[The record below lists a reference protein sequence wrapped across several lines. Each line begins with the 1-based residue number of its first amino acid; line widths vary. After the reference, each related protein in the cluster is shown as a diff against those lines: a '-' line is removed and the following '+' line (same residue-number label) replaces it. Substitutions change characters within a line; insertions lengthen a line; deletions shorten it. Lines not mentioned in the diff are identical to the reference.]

1 VRIACIGG
9 GPAGLYFAISM
20 KLRDPSHDIE
30 VFERNAPGVTFG
42 WGVVFSD
49 LTVDNITRNDPV
61 SAQTIT
67 QEFAHWDDIDVHIH
81 GATITSG
88 GHGFIGIGR
97 KRLLEILQ
105 HRAREL
111 GVTLQFNAE
120 CDPAD
125 PKWRDYDLV
134 IASDGINSRFRDAY
148 ADAFGVDVDVRPN
161 KFVWLGTSKAFDA
174 FTFAFEETGHG
185 WIWAHAYRFAPD
197 CSTFIVECS
206 EETWRNF
213 GFDRMDQGEARAVCE
228 KLFAKYLDGHKLM
241 SNAAHLPGPAVWL
254 NFRRIKCERWSSGN
268 VILLGDAAHTAHFSI
283 GSGTKLALEDAIKLA
298 EVLNRTS
305 PSSRGAAGDAAIQK
319 SFTRRTRSREEET
332 PHPSRSSRLRVKPS
346 DAGAVSVA
354 GSQARGD
361 GPLSLEA
368 ALDEYQAERS
378 LEVLKLQNSA
388 RNSTEW
394 FETLGRYLH
403 FEPLQ
408 FAYSLLTRS
417 QRISHEN
424 LRLRDREWLEGVE
437 RWFWKRATNGR
448 SNTTAPPMFA
458 PFKMREMEVANRIT
472 VSPMAMYSAV
482 DGVPNDFHLVHLG
495 ERALG
500 GAGLVFTEMTCV
512 SPEGRISPGCTGMWN
527 ADHVAAWKRIVDF
540 VHANSTAKIC
550 LQLGH
555 SGPKGSTKLGWEGND
570 VPLDEGNWPVMAA
583 SDVAWSPA
591 NQRPHPMTRADMDA
605 VRDQFVAAV
614 RMGLECGFDMIEL
627 HAAHGYLLSS
637 FITRLQNRRT
647 DEYGGSLENRLRY
660 PIEVFAA
667 MRAAWPSDRPMSV
680 RISANDWAGEN
691 GITPGDAVEI
701 GEAFAREG
709 ADLIDV
715 SAGQTWAEAQP
726 VYGRMFQTPFSDKIR
741 NEARLAT
748 MAVGNIYEPDHANSI
763 LAAGRAD
770 LVALA
775 RPHLIDPM
783 WTLRAAAQ
791 LDYRD
796 VHCPPQYLNGLSQLA
811 RNLKREAEAA
821 AALRV

>member
-1 VRIACIGG
+1 MKIACIGG

-20 KLRDPSHDIE
+20 KLRDPGHEIE

-49 LTVDNITRNDPV
+49 LTVENITANDPV
-61 SAQTIT
+61 SAATINA
-67 QEFAHWDDIDVHIH
+67 EFAHWDDIDVHF
-81 GATITSG
+81 GGQTITSG

-105 HRAREL
+105 NRAREL
-111 GVTLQFNAE
+111 GVTLHFNAE

-125 PKWRDYDLV
+125 PKWRGYDLV
-134 IASDGINSRFRDAY
+134 IAADGANSRFRDATLE
-148 ADAFGVDVDVRPN
+148 AFGVDIDVRAN
-161 KFVWLGTSKAFDA
+161 KFVWLGTSKVFDA
-174 FTFAFEETGHG
+174 FTFAFEETEHG

-206 EETWRNF
+206 EETWRSF
-213 GFDRMDQGEARAVCE
+213 GFDRMSQDESIAACE
-228 KLFAKYLDGHKLM
+228 KLFAKYLDGHSLQ
-241 SNAAHLPGPAVWL
+241 SNASHLVGSAAWL
-254 NFRRIKCERWSSGN
+254 SFRRIKCERWTSGN

-298 EVLNRTS
+298 EVLNR
-305 PSSRGAAGDAAIQK
+305 PG
-319 SFTRRTRSREEET
+319 
-332 PHPSRSSRLRVKPS
+332 
-346 DAGAVSVA
+346 
-354 GSQARGD
+354 
-361 GPLSLEA
+361 LSLEA
-368 ALDEYQAERS
+368 ALDEYQAERNI
-378 LEVLKLQNSA
+378 EVLKLQNSA

-394 FETLGRYLH
+394 FETLERYTH

-437 RWFWKRATNGR
+437 RWFWKRATDGR
-448 SNTTAPPMFA
+448 SNKTAPPMFA
-458 PFKMREMEVANRIT
+458 PFKLREMEVQNRVT

-482 DGVPNDFHLVHLG
+482 DGTPGDFHFVHYG

-500 GAGLVFTEMTCV
+500 GAGLLFTEMTCV

-527 ADHVAAWKRIVDF
+527 DEHATAWKRIVTF
-540 VHANSTAKIC
+540 VHGNSKAKIC

-555 SGPKGSTKLGWEGND
+555 SGGKGSTKLGWEGND
-570 VPLDEGNWPVMAA
+570 VPLDEGNWPVVAA
-583 SDVAWSPA
+583 SDVPWSPV
-591 NQRPHPMTRADMDA
+591 NQVPTPMTRADMDE

-614 RMGLECGFDMIEL
+614 RMALECGFDMVEL
-627 HAAHGYLLSS
+627 HAAHGYLLAG
-637 FITRLQNRRT
+637 FISPLQNRRT

-660 PIEVFAA
+660 PLEVFAA
-667 MRAAWPSDRPMSV
+667 MRAAWPGDKPMSV
-680 RISANDWAGEN
+680 RISATDWAGDN

-715 SAGQTWAEAQP
+715 SAGQTWVGQQP
-726 VYGRMFQTPFSDKIR
+726 VYGRMFQTPFSDRIR
-741 NEARLAT
+741 NEGKLAT

-775 RPHLIDPM
+775 RPHLVDPF

-791 LDYRD
+791 LNYRD

-811 RNLKREAEAA
+811 RNLQREAEAA
-821 AALRV
+821 GVLRV

>member
-1 VRIACIGG
+1 VKIACIGA

-20 KLRDPSHDIE
+20 KLRDASHQIE

-49 LTVDNITRNDPV
+49 LTVENITRNDPV
-61 SAQTIT
+61 SAKTIT
-67 QEFAHWDDIDVHIH
+67 EEFAHWDDIDVHFR
-81 GATITSG
+81 GETVTSG

-105 HRAREL
+105 ARAREL
-111 GVTLQFNAE
+111 GVTLHFNAE
-120 CDPAD
+120 SDPAD
-125 PKWRDYDLV
+125 AKWRDYDLV
-134 IASDGINSRFRDAY
+134 IASDGINSRFRDAEPE
-148 ADAFGVDVDVRPN
+148 AFGVDVDVRRN
-161 KFVWLGTSKAFDA
+161 KFVWLGTSKVFDA
-174 FTFAFEETGHG
+174 FTFAFEETEHG

-206 EETWRNF
+206 DETWARF
-213 GFDRMDQGEARAVCE
+213 GFDTMEQADAIALCE
-228 KLFAKYLDGHKLM
+228 KLFAKYLDGNRLL
-241 SNAAHLPGPAVWL
+241 SNATHLRGSAAWL

-298 EVLNRTS
+298 DVLNRLSS
-305 PSSRGAAGDAAIQK
+305 PAFAGEGDRSKSGGGA
-319 SFTRRTRSREEET
+319 F
-332 PHPSRSSRLRVKPS
+332 
-346 DAGAVSVA
+346 
-354 GSQARGD
+354 
-361 GPLSLEA
+361 SLEA

-394 FETLGRYLH
+394 FETLERYTH

-424 LRLRDREWLEGVE
+424 LRLRDREWLETVE
-437 RWFWKRATNGR
+437 RWFWKRATDGR
-448 SNTTAPPMFA
+448 SNKTAPPMFA
-458 PFKMREMEVANRIT
+458 PLKLREMEVMNRVT
-472 VSPMAMYSAV
+472 VSPMAMYSAI
-482 DGVPNDFHLVHLG
+482 DGVPNDFHFVHYG
-495 ERALG
+495 ERAIG
-500 GAGLVFTEMTCV
+500 GAGLLFTEMTCV
-512 SPEGRISPGCTGMWN
+512 SAEGRISPGCTGMWN

-540 VHANSTAKIC
+540 VHAQSKAKIC

-555 SGPKGSTKLGWEGND
+555 SGGKGSTRLGWEGND
-570 VPLDEGNWPVMAA
+570 VPLEEGNWPVMAA
-583 SDVAWSPA
+583 SDVRWSPV
-591 NQRPHPMTRADMDA
+591 NQVPRPMTRADMDA

-614 RMGLECGFDMIEL
+614 RMGLEAGFDMIEL

-637 FITRLQNRRT
+637 FITPLQNKRT

-660 PIEVFAA
+660 PLEVFAA
-667 MRAAWPSDRPMSV
+667 MRAAWPSDRPMSI
-680 RISANDWAGEN
+680 RISATDWAGED
-691 GITPGDAVEI
+691 GITPDEAVLI

-715 SAGQTWAEAQP
+715 SAGQTWAEQQP
-726 VYGRMFQTPFSDKIR
+726 VYGRMFQTPFSDRIR
-741 NEARLAT
+741 NEGRLAT

-796 VHCPPQYLNGLSQLA
+796 VAVPPQYLNGMAQLA

-821 AALRV
+821 AALRA

>member
-1 VRIACIGG
+1 MRIACIGG

-20 KLRDPSHDIE
+20 KLRDARHEIE

-49 LTVDNITRNDPV
+49 LTVDNITRNDPD
-61 SAQTIT
+61 SAATIT
-67 QEFAHWDDIDVHIH
+67 REFAHWDDIDVHFR
-81 GATITSG
+81 GETVTSG

-105 HRAREL
+105 DRAREL
-111 GVTLQFNAE
+111 GVVLHFNAE

-125 PKWRDYDLV
+125 PKWKDYDLV
-134 IASDGINSRFRDAY
+134 IASDGINSRFRDAQPE
-148 ADAFGVDVDVRPN
+148 AFGVNVDVRRN

-174 FTFAFEETGHG
+174 FTFAFEETAHG

-206 EETWRNF
+206 EETWATF
-213 GFDRMDQGEARAVCE
+213 GFDRMSQEKSIAACQ
-228 KLFAKYLDGHKLM
+228 KLFAKYLDGHKLQ
-241 SNAAHLPGPAVWL
+241 SNATHLLGSAAWL

-298 EVLNRTS
+298 DVLNR
-305 PSSRGAAGDAAIQK
+305 PG
-319 SFTRRTRSREEET
+319 
-332 PHPSRSSRLRVKPS
+332 
-346 DAGAVSVA
+346 
-354 GSQARGD
+354 
-361 GPLSLEA
+361 LSLEA
-368 ALDEYQAERS
+368 ALDEYQAERG

-394 FETLGRYLH
+394 FETLERYTH
-403 FEPLQ
+403 FEALQ

-424 LRLRDREWLEGVE
+424 LRLRDREWLETVE

-448 SNTTAPPMFA
+448 SNKTAPPMFA
-458 PFKMREMEVANRIT
+458 PFRLREMTIENRVT
-472 VSPMAMYSAV
+472 VSPMAMYSAI
-482 DGVPNDFHLVHLG
+482 DGVPNDFHLVHYG
-495 ERALG
+495 ERAIG
-500 GAGLVFTEMTCV
+500 GAGLIFTEMTCV

-527 ADHVAAWKRIVDF
+527 EDHVQAWKRIVDF
-540 VHANSTAKIC
+540 VHAQSKAKIC

-555 SGPKGSTKLGWEGND
+555 SGGKGSTKLGWEGND
-570 VPLDEGNWPVMAA
+570 VPLDYGNWPVMAA
-583 SDVAWSPA
+583 SDVPWSPI
-591 NQRPHPMTRADMDA
+591 NQVPKPMIRADMDA
-605 VRDQFVAAV
+605 VRNQFVAAV
-614 RMGLECGFDMIEL
+614 RMGLECGFDMVEL

-637 FITRLQNRRT
+637 FITPLQNRRT

-660 PIEVFAA
+660 PLEVFAA
-667 MRAAWPSDRPMSV
+667 MRAAWPGDKPMSV
-680 RISANDWAGEN
+680 RISATDWAGED
-691 GITPGDAVEI
+691 GITPEDAVHI

-715 SAGQTWAEAQP
+715 SAGQTWTEQQP
-726 VYGRMFQTPFSDKIR
+726 VYGRMFQTPFSDRIR
-741 NEARLAT
+741 NEGRLAT

-775 RPHLIDPM
+775 RPHLVDPF

-796 VHCPPQYLNGLSQLA
+796 VTVPSQYLNGMAQLA

>member
-1 VRIACIGG
+1 VKVACIGA

-20 KLRDPSHDIE
+20 KLRDPAHEIE
-30 VFERNAPGVTFG
+30 IFERNAPGVTFG

-49 LTVDNITRNDPV
+49 QTVENLQANDPK
-61 SAQTIT
+61 SAEVIAS
-67 QEFAHWDDIDVHIH
+67 EFAHWDDIDVHIR
-81 GATITSG
+81 GECITSS

-105 HRAREL
+105 GRAREL
-111 GVTLQFNAE
+111 GVTLQFKAE
-120 CDPAD
+120 CDPTD

-134 IASDGINSRFRDAY
+134 IASDGANSRFRDANPE
-148 ADAFGVDVDVRPN
+148 AFGVDIDVRKN
-161 KFVWLGTSKAFDA
+161 KFVWLGTSKVFDA
-174 FTFAFEETGHG
+174 FTFAFEETEHG

-206 EETWRNF
+206 EETWRRY
-213 GFDRMDQGEARAVCE
+213 GFDTMEQAESIAACE
-228 KLFAKYLDGHKLM
+228 KLFAKYLDGHSLQ
-241 SNAAHLPGPAVWL
+241 SNASHLVGSAAWL
-254 NFRRIKCERWSSGN
+254 NFRRIKCDRWSSGN

-298 EVLNRTS
+298 DVLNR
-305 PSSRGAAGDAAIQK
+305 PG
-319 SFTRRTRSREEET
+319 
-332 PHPSRSSRLRVKPS
+332 
-346 DAGAVSVA
+346 
-354 GSQARGD
+354 
-361 GPLSLEA
+361 LSLEA
-368 ALDEYQAERS
+368 AMDEYVAERN

-394 FETLGRYLH
+394 FETLERYLH

-437 RWFWKRATNGR
+437 RWFWKRATDGK
-448 SNTTAPPMFA
+448 SNKTAPPMFA

-500 GAGLVFTEMTCV
+500 GAGLLFTEMTCV

-527 ADHVAAWKRIVDF
+527 DEHVAAWKRIVDF

-555 SGPKGSTKLGWEGND
+555 SGAKGSTRLGWEGND
-570 VPLDEGNWPVMAA
+570 VPLDEGNWPVMSAG
-583 SDVAWSPA
+583 DVAWSPV
-591 NQRPHPMTRADMDA
+591 NQVPRPMTRADMDI

-614 RMGLECGFDMIEL
+614 RMGIECGFDMVEL

-637 FITRLQNRRT
+637 FITPLQNNRT

-660 PIEVFAA
+660 PLEVFAA

-680 RISANDWAGEN
+680 RISATDWAGEN
-691 GITPGDAVEI
+691 GITPKDAVEI

-715 SAGQTWAEAQP
+715 SAGQTWAEQQP
-726 VYGRMFQTPFSDKIR
+726 VYGRMFQTPFSDRIR
-741 NEARLAT
+741 NEGRLAT

-796 VHCPPQYLNGLSQLA
+796 IHIPPQYLNGMSQLA

>member
-1 VRIACIGG
+1 
-9 GPAGLYFAISM
+9 M
-20 KLRDPSHDIE
+20 
-30 VFERNAPGVTFG
+30 
-42 WGVVFSD
+42 
-49 LTVDNITRNDPV
+49 
-61 SAQTIT
+61 
-67 QEFAHWDDIDVHIH
+67 
-81 GATITSG
+81 
-88 GHGFIGIGR
+88 
-97 KRLLEILQ
+97 
-105 HRAREL
+105 RA
-111 GVTLQFNAE
+111 
-120 CDPAD
+120 
-125 PKWRDYDLV
+125 
-134 IASDGINSRFRDAY
+134 
-148 ADAFGVDVDVRPN
+148 N
-161 KFVWLGTSKAFDA
+161 KFVWLGTGKAFDA
-174 FTFAFEETGHG
+174 FTFAFEETEHG

-206 EETWRNF
+206 EDTWRRF
-213 GFDRMDQGEARAVCE
+213 GFDRMSQSDSIAACE
-228 KLFAKYLDGHKLM
+228 KLFAKYLDGHSLQ
-241 SNAAHLPGPAVWL
+241 SNASHLVGSAAWL
-254 NFRRIKCERWSSGN
+254 NFKRIKCERWSSGN

-298 EVLNRTS
+298 EVLNREGLTL
-305 PSSRGAAGDAAIQK
+305 Q
-319 SFTRRTRSREEET
+319 
-332 PHPSRSSRLRVKPS
+332 
-346 DAGAVSVA
+346 
-354 GSQARGD
+354 
-361 GPLSLEA
+361 A
-368 ALDEYQAERS
+368 ALDEYLAERN

-394 FETLGRYLH
+394 FETLHRYLH

-437 RWFWKRATNGR
+437 RWFWARAGVPDK
-448 SNTTAPPMFA
+448 SAAPMFA
-458 PFKMREMEVANRIT
+458 PFKLREMRLENRIT

-540 VHANSTAKIC
+540 VHSNSKAKIC

-555 SGPKGSTKLGWEGND
+555 SGAKGSTKLGWEGND
-570 VPLDEGNWPVMAA
+570 VPLDDGNWPVMAA
-583 SDVAWSPA
+583 SDVQWSPA
-591 NQRPHPMTRADMDA
+591 NQVPRAMSRADMDA

-614 RMGLECGFDMIEL
+614 RMGLDCGFDMVEL

-637 FITRLQNRRT
+637 FITPLQNKRT
-647 DEYGGSLENRLRY
+647 DDYGGSLENRLRY
-660 PIEVFAA
+660 PLEVFAA
-667 MRAAWPSDRPMSV
+667 MRAAWPSDRPVSV
-680 RISANDWAGEN
+680 RISATDWAGDQ
-691 GITPGDAVEI
+691 GVTPDEAVEI
-701 GEAFAREG
+701 GEVFAREG

-715 SAGQTWAEAQP
+715 SAGQTWTDAQP

-741 NEARLAT
+741 NEGKLAT

-783 WTLRAAAQ
+783 WTLRAAAA

-796 VHCPPQYLNGLSQLA
+796 IHVPPQYLQGQAQLA